1 MVSAGEV
8 MTGTLAETSI
18 DAEAL
23 LLPLNDAQRSAAR
36 AVSGPVVI
44 HAGAGTGKTTVLTR
58 RAAYAIATGAVRPER
73 VLLVTFTEKAAGELV
88 GRIASLGLPRVAART
103 FHSAALAQLRH
114 FWPPRNEG
122 RPLPDILD
130 SPFRIIGPIARR
142 LPGRYRYTPAKDL
155 VDEIGWARSRGLR
168 PETYANAPERAD
180 REPPLP
186 VELFLG
192 VFRDYER
199 QKLRAGVI
207 DFDDMLLLTA
217 DLLAEDDAA
226 RELVRGRYAWFCVD
240 EYQDTSPVQQRL
252 LDLWVGDRQDV
263 CVVGDEDQTIYTFSG
278 ATSRYLT
285 DFAGRYP
292 DATIVHL
299 TENHRSSPEILTL
312 ANRLIAAAGR
322 TKGLVA
328 TRPPGPSPTI
338 TAHGSEEVEL
348 AAIVAA
354 MRRAHVGGTPW
365 SEMAVLV
372 RLNAQLPPVEDA
384 LRAAEVPFRVRGQ
397 RFFERPEIREA
408 VGLLRRRPPD
418 ATGEALRDAL
428 QTLLERRLGYGEDT
442 TGAGAEARERQ
453 AALASLLSMVERLVV
468 TDPRTDATTVLAD
481 LDRRREA
488 EATRGADGVELATLH
503 RAKGLEWDVVFLP
516 GLEEGS
522 LPVAQAGGDPD
533 AVAEERR
540 LLYVGITRARRELAL
555 SWVTHRTSAQGR
567 TTARKPS
574 RFLADLQPRPT
585 GPARPVPGRLGLG
598 SSGGERT
605 SADAA
610 PKRSSGEGGP
620 LFEALRDWRLGRA
633 RTDAVPPYVIAH
645 DRTLLEVES
654 RQPRTESELRRIPGL
669 GPKKVEAYGA
679 EILAVVAAALRP
691 G

>member
-1 MVSAGEV
+1 MSASEV
-8 MTGTLAETSI
+8 VAGTLAEMSI

-23 LLPLNDAQRSAAR
+23 LLPLNEAQRAAAR
-36 AVSGPVVI
+36 AVTGPVVI

-73 VLLVTFTEKAAGELV
+73 MLLVTFTEKAAGELV
-88 GRIASLGLPRVAART
+88 ARIASLGLPRVAART

-114 FWPPRNEG
+114 FWPAHHDG
-122 RPLPDILD
+122 QPLPEILD
-130 SPFRIIGPIARR
+130 SPFRIVGPLARR
-142 LPGRYRYTPAKDL
+142 LPGGYRFTPAKDL

-168 PETYANAPERAD
+168 PETYASAPERAD

-199 QKLRAGVI
+199 QKQRAGVI

-217 DLLAEDDAA
+217 DLLTDDASA
-226 RELVRGRYAWFCVD
+226 LELVRGRYAWFCVD

-278 ATSRYLT
+278 ASSHFLT
-285 DFAGRYP
+285 GFSARYP
-292 DATIVHL
+292 RATVVHL
-299 TENHRSSPEILTL
+299 TENHRSSPEILAL

-322 TKGLVA
+322 TKGLIA
-328 TRPPGPSPTI
+328 TRPPGPSPSI
-338 TAHGSEEVEL
+338 AAHGGEEAEH

-354 MRRAHVGGTPW
+354 MRRSHAAGIPW
-365 SEMAVLV
+365 AEMAVLV
-372 RLNAQLPPVEDA
+372 RLNAQLPPIEDA
-384 LRAAEVPFRVRGQ
+384 LRAADIPFRVRGQ

-408 VGLLRRRPPD
+408 VQLLRRRPPD
-418 ATGEALRDAL
+418 ATGDALRDAV

-442 TGAGAEARERQ
+442 GGAGAEARERQ
-453 AALASLLSMVERLVV
+453 AALTSLLGMVERLVLADPGTDV
-468 TDPRTDATTVLAD
+468 TAVLAD

-488 EATRGADGVELATLH
+488 EATLGQDGVELATLH

-522 LPVAQAGGDPD
+522 LPVAQAGGDPE
-533 AVAEERR
+533 AIAEERR
-540 LLYVGITRARRELAL
+540 LLYVGITRARRELWL

-574 RFLADLQPRPT
+574 RFLADLQPR
-585 GPARPVPGRLGLG
+585 GMAPARPQRLGLEA
-598 SSGGERT
+598 SGKAAAAASDG
-605 SADAA
+605 A
-610 PKRSSGEGGP
+610 PKRTASDGGA
-620 LFEALRDWRLGRA
+620 LFEALRSWRLERA
-633 RTDAVPPYVIAH
+633 RADAVPPYVIAH
-645 DRTLLEVES
+645 DSTLLEIES
-654 RQPRTESELRRIPGL
+654 RLPRTESELRRVPGM
-669 GPKKVEAYGA
+669 GPKKVETYGTD
-679 EILAVVAAALRP
+679 ILGVVSASRDRT
-691 G
+691 